1 MTGRKPEENET
12 KKTKNKV
19 QTRREGR
26 FLRAERKL
34 RVMKM
39 KVRKIHHSSLSFL
52 CKTCVQLCYTSS
64 LTIFIVFILNAF
76 YSQSVYVNAYM
87 NDIDFSPQSQKLS
100 GKVVVAKNLT
110 AVNRNGRFLFDTL
123 FDISPPAITVDD
135 EFDDVDDDEEACKCG
150 E

>member
-1 MTGRKPEENET
+1 
-12 KKTKNKV
+12 
-19 QTRREGR
+19 
-26 FLRAERKL
+26 
-34 RVMKM
+34 
-39 KVRKIHHSSLSFL
+39 
-52 CKTCVQLCYTSS
+52 
-64 LTIFIVFILNAF
+64 
-76 YSQSVYVNAYM
+76 M